1 MNVMMLQE
9 RNFNKILLTALL
21 VGAVSSAFAW
31 TSLGAGTN
39 LEYEIDGTVLRRQSP
54 DPASDAAIPG
64 EVFAGNTTIT
74 SVSLPSNVTTIE
86 GQAFMGCTALA
97 NVDLGNVQEIISY
110 AFSGCTALQEIVI
123 PSSVESIGGHAFYGC
138 SSLALV
144 KCRPVAPPTLG
155 TDAFTNCAGG
165 LDICVVNDS
174 SYGPYR
180 GASGWSDYADKI
192 SDCSCN
198 CFRVVIE

>member
-9 RNFNKILLTALL
+9 KNFNKILLTALL

-31 TSLGAGTN
+31 TSLGVGTN
-39 LEYEIDGTVLRRQSP
+39 LEYEIDGTVLRLQSP
-54 DPASDAAIPG
+54 DPASDATIP
-64 EVFAGNTTIT
+64 VAAFDGNTTIT

-86 GQAFMGCTALA
+86 GQAFMGCMALA
-97 NVDLGNVQEIISY
+97 NVYLGNVQTISTS
-110 AFSGCTALQEIVI
+110 AFQGCTGLTEIVI
-123 PSSVESIGGHAFYGC
+123 PPSVTSIGVYAFYGC

-165 LDICVVNDS
+165 LDICVENDS

-180 GASGWSDYADKI
+180 GASGWIDYQEKI
-192 SDCSCN
+192 SHCPCH
-198 CFRVVIE
+198 CLRVVSE